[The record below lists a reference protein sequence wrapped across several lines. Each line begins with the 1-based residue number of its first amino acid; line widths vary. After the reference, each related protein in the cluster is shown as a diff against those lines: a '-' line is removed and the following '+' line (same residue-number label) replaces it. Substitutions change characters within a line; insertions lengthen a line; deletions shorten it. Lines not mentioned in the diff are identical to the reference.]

1 MTLAACALL
10 AACGGSRDAWVRAP
24 DRRAMVRLER
34 QAQREMH
41 CRAGLQIS
49 AIEPAAFRV
58 SGCGQLREYA
68 YVCSGRRCAFQPIVP
83 AIMRASADL
92 QCAPEMLTAL
102 ADGAAHLAFFG
113 CTHGA
118 AYRLVCLDRG
128 CTWSRTEESV
138 SMAAP
143 PPPPMLDV
151 VTADPSLEA
160 AVIPPPP
167 GAASAFTG
175 SEQAIVPTPP
185 ASTAP
190 PPSSTP
196 PSSAPPPSSTS
207 TAVVPPPPGAAP
219 TPAPTDTVVIPPPP
233 S

>member
-1 MTLAACALL
+1 MLLAAWALL
-10 AACGGSRDAWVRAP
+10 GACGGSHDAWVRGP

-41 CRAGLQIS
+41 CRSGLQIS
-49 AIEPAAFRV
+49 ELDTAAFRV
-58 SGCGQLREYA
+58 SGCGQLREYS
-68 YVCSGRRCAFQPIVP
+68 YVCSGRRCGFQPIVP

-102 ADGAAHLAFFG
+102 ADGASHLAFYG

-138 SMAAP
+138 SMAPPAAP
-143 PPPPMLDV
+143 PLLDV
-151 VTADPSLEA
+151 VTADSSLDG

-167 GAASAFTG
+167 GAPSAFEG
-175 SEQAIVPTPP
+175 SAQAIVPPPP
-185 ASTAP
+185 ASGTP
-190 PPSSTP
+190 PP
-196 PSSAPPPSSTS
+196 TS
-207 TAVVPPPPGAAP
+207 EVIPPPPGSAPAP
-219 TPAPTDTVVIPPPP
+219 TSPAPTDTVVIPPPP